1 VSSVTAPMVGWT
13 TWFRRNNLRV
23 KWKVVSAA
31 GVLVLV
37 AVMAIGAPL
46 LAPQDPDRVNLDAAF
61 QGIGAGHILG
71 ADELGRDILSRLI
84 WGARTSLAGPLLVV
98 VFSTLG
104 GTLIAVSAAWLG
116 GRFDAVVG
124 LVTDIALGFPGL
136 LLAVLAVALFGP
148 GLLAP
153 VIALVIAY
161 TPWVARLT
169 RSAALR
175 ERSQP
180 YIAALTVQGFPGFL
194 ICLRHLIPNIAP
206 LILAQTTI
214 NYGYAVVDLAAI
226 SFLGLGVQPPTADW
240 GSMVATGEAGI
251 LQGQPEVSIAAGAMI
266 VLTVVALNVLGEAIA
281 DRSAV
286 SRR

>member
-1 VSSVTAPMVGWT
+1 MVDWT
-13 TWFRRNNLRV
+13 VRFTRNNLHLKSRV
-23 KWKVVSAA
+23 VLAA
-31 GVLVLV
+31 AVLVLV

-46 LAPQDPDRVNLDAAF
+46 VAPQDPDRVNLDAAF
-61 QGIGAGHILG
+61 QGLGPLHILG
-71 ADELGRDILSRLI
+71 TDDLGRDILSRLI
-84 WGARTSLAGPLLVV
+84 WGARTTLEGPLLVV
-98 VFSTLG
+98 VFSTIG
-104 GTLIAVSAAWLG
+104 GSLIAVSAAWLG

-124 LVTDIALGFPGL
+124 LVTDVALGFPGL
-136 LLAVLAVALFGP
+136 LLAVLAVAFFGP

-153 VIALVIAY
+153 IIALVIAY

-194 ICLRHLIPNIAP
+194 ICLRHLVPNIAP
-206 LILAQTTI
+206 LILAQGTI

>member
-1 VSSVTAPMVGWT
+1 MVGWT

>member
-1 VSSVTAPMVGWT
+1 
-13 TWFRRNNLRV
+13 
-23 KWKVVSAA
+23 
-31 GVLVLV
+31 
-37 AVMAIGAPL
+37 
-46 LAPQDPDRVNLDAAF
+46 
-61 QGIGAGHILG
+61 
-71 ADELGRDILSRLI
+71 
-84 WGARTSLAGPLLVV
+84 LLVV
-98 VFSTLG
+98 VFSTIG
-104 GTLIAVSAAWLG
+104 GSLIAVSAAWLG

-124 LVTDIALGFPGL
+124 LVTDVALGFPGL
-136 LLAVLAVALFGP
+136 LLAVLAVAFFGP

-153 VIALVIAY
+153 IIALVIAY

-194 ICLRHLIPNIAP
+194 ICLRHLVPNIAP
-206 LILAQTTI
+206 LILAQGTI

-266 VLTVVALNVLGEAIA
+266 VFTVVALNLLGEAIA
-281 DRSAV
+281 DRSAI